1 MAADGPAGVPPSDG
15 RPPRLAGALTGA
27 FTTALEWAFPFVTT
41 NAAWV
46 VAVVFLGFL
55 ALGAPVAW
63 LLTPLLALPTAS
75 LMRLAVAANRL
86 GVPSVR
92 MARDEL
98 SRLAARKVVLAAIQ
112 LLLIVIG
119 LTNLRL
125 AVDIGGFGGVLSAAV
140 ALYAVLGASMLAV
153 ALWPVVCDPVRQGPV
168 RAQLRLALA
177 VVVRRPL
184 QVVGLAVVAGL
195 AVLVSVQLIVPALF
209 LPSLVLLAI
218 AGYVVPA
225 ADELAPPSA

>member
-1 MAADGPAGVPPSDG
+1 MEAEGPAGAPRSDG

-41 NAAWV
+41 NAGWV
-46 VAVVFLGFL
+46 VAVVLLGFL
-55 ALGAPVAW
+55 ALGVPLTW
-63 LLTPLLALPTAS
+63 LLAPLLALPTAS
-75 LMRLAVAANRL
+75 IMRLAVAATRL

-98 SRLAARKVVLAAIQ
+98 SRLAARKVVLAAVQ

-119 LTNLRL
+119 LTSLRL

-140 ALYAVLGASMLAV
+140 ALYAVLGASILAV
-153 ALWPVVCDPVRQGPV
+153 ALWPLVCDPAREGPV

-177 VVVRRPL
+177 VIARRPL
-184 QVVGLAVVAGL
+184 QLVVLAVITGL
-195 AVLVSVQLIVPALF
+195 AVLVSAQLIVPALF

-225 ADELAPPSA
+225 ADELVPPSA